1 MGIGQSARQRPN
13 LYRNMRICLL
23 SYRGNPYCGGQ
34 GIYIYYLSRALRDLG
49 HEVEVMSG
57 PPYPEVAGGIKLHR
71 LNSLNLYETE
81 DSVWAILSRMND
93 LINLYELMSVCTG
106 VFPEPLTFSLRA
118 YRRIRRL
125 LPETRFDIIHDNQ
138 CLGYGLLLLKR
149 MGIPVVA
156 TIHHPIPIDRQ
167 LAIAQARHFWQKL
180 IVRRWY
186 AFCGMQGRVARRL
199 ERVITVS
206 QNSARSIEKAHGV
219 SLSRMTVVHN
229 GIDTDLFRKSNGV
242 PKEPNSLVL
251 VNSGE
256 QSVKGVPYLFQALR
270 LLKDGNN
277 IRLTVVGSPVPDG
290 QYLKLIRQYGIE
302 DMVTFTGRVD
312 PEELVKHYSVAEM
325 CVVPSLYEGFGL
337 PAAEA
342 MSCGL
347 PVVSTTGGALPE
359 VIGRDGEAGL
369 LVPPAQPEA
378 LASAIRT
385 LLNDAS
391 LRRKMGEAGRKRVER
406 EFTWRRAAEK
416 TIDVYQE
423 VMGC

>member
-1 MGIGQSARQRPN
+1 
-13 LYRNMRICLL
+13 MRICLL

-49 HEVEVMSG
+49 HDVEVMSG
-57 PPYPEVAGGIKLHR
+57 PPYPEVADGIKLHR
-71 LNSLNLYETE
+71 LESLNLYETE
-81 DSVWAILSRMND
+81 DSVWTILSRMND
-93 LINLYELMSVCTG
+93 LINLYEAMSVCTG
-106 VFPEPLTFSLRA
+106 VFPEPLTFTLRA
-118 YRRIRRL
+118 YRHIRRL
-125 LPETRFDIIHDNQ
+125 PSETRFDVIHDNQ
-138 CLGYGLLLLKR
+138 SLGYGLLLLKR
-149 MGIPVVA
+149 MRIPVVA

-167 LAIAQARHFWQKL
+167 LAIAQARRWWRKL
-180 IVRRWY
+180 IIRRWY

-199 ERVITVS
+199 ERIITVS
-206 QNSARSIEKAHGV
+206 ESSANSIGKAHGV
-219 SLSRMTVVHN
+219 SLSRMRVVHN
-229 GIDTDLFRKSNGV
+229 GIDTDLFRNVNGV
-242 PKEPNSLVL
+242 TKESNSLVL

-270 LLKDGNN
+270 LLKDGAN
-277 IRLTVVGSPVPDG
+277 IRLTIVGSPAPDG
-290 QYLKLIRQYGIE
+290 QYLKLISQYGIE
-302 DMVTFTGRVD
+302 DMVTFTGRVSRED
-312 PEELVKHYSVAEM
+312 LVKHYSAAEI

-385 LLNDAS
+385 LLDNSS
-391 LRRKMGEAGRKRVER
+391 LRRKLGEAGRRRVEK

-416 TIDVYQE
+416 TLEVYRE
-423 VMGC
+423 AMSC

>member
-1 MGIGQSARQRPN
+1 
-13 LYRNMRICLL
+13 MRICLL

-34 GIYIYYLSRALRDLG
+34 GIYTYYISRALRDLG

-57 PPYPEVAGGIKLHR
+57 PPYPEVAEGIKLHR
-71 LNSLNLYETE
+71 LESLNLYETE
-81 DSVWAILSRMND
+81 DSIWTILSRMND
-93 LINLYELMSVCTG
+93 LINAYEAMSVCTG
-106 VFPEPLTFSLRA
+106 VFPEPLTFTLRA
-118 YRRIRRL
+118 YRHIRRL
-125 LPETRFDIIHDNQ
+125 RPITRFDVIHDNQ
-138 CLGYGLLLLKR
+138 SLGYGLLLLKR

-167 LAIAQARHFWQKL
+167 LAIAQAKHLWRKL

-199 ERVITVS
+199 DRVITVS
-206 QNSARSIEKAHGV
+206 ESSANEIGKAHGV
-219 SLSRMTVVHN
+219 SLSRMRVIHN
-229 GIDTDLFRKSNGV
+229 GIDTGLFRNVNGV
-242 PKEPNSLVL
+242 RKEPNSLVL

-270 LLKDGNN
+270 LLKDGTN
-277 IRLTVVGSPVPDG
+277 IRLTIVGSPVPDG

-302 DMVTFTGRVD
+302 DMVTFTGRVSRED
-312 PEELVKHYSVAEM
+312 LVRHYSAAEM

-378 LASAIRT
+378 LATAIRT
-385 LLNDAS
+385 LLDDSS
-391 LRRKMGEAGRKRVER
+391 LRRKLGEAGRKRVER

-416 TIDVYQE
+416 TLEVYQE
-423 VMGC
+423 AVSC